1 MHIISCFGEW
11 FYNVYIFNYKR
22 INTVRNLTEV
32 LNMKEELIP
41 EPIVVVW
48 EEEGDS
54 ISIQKG
60 NNRLILNRTASLVW
74 KHIDGIKTMK
84 EIFRELL
91 DETGGSDTE
100 ENVKNVLTSSLE
112 LFLEE
117 KLIRMRDD
125 NELDGWLDYE

>member
-1 MHIISCFGEW
+1 
-11 FYNVYIFNYKR
+11 
-22 INTVRNLTEV
+22 
-32 LNMKEELIP
+32 MKEELIP